1 MERLPDLSQPTSA
14 EKDALIGELF
24 WTIQALRVRVGMH
37 TLLSRPSTQ
46 LFSFILEQSVA
57 FREI

>member
-24 WTIQALRVRVGMH
+24 WTIQALRVRVEMH

-46 LFSFILEQSVA
+46 LFSFIL
-57 FREI
+57 